1 MKEEQTIAAPFTC
14 WGVGL
19 HSGEKVTVTVKPAG
33 AREGR
38 YFVRTDLPEAPMIP
52 ARVGAVSQ
60 TQMSTELQQ
69 DQATVRTVEHLLS
82 SLIGLGIDNARIE
95 IDGPEVPLLDGSALS
110 WVEKIQQVGQ
120 VSCQVPRQEGLIV
133 NSPISVQEK
142 DGIVAAF
149 PAEQTRLSYG
159 IEFSVDAIGQQWL
172 TWYPEEGDYDRAIAP
187 ARTFVLA
194 EQVEALQK
202 AGLIKGGSLDNA
214 LVCNEQGWLN
224 PPLRFANEPV
234 RHKLLDLVGD
244 LSLLGT
250 FPQAHIFA
258 YKASH
263 HLHIRLA
270 KALAMNLEMNLC

>member
-14 WGVGL
+14 VGVGL
-19 HSGEKVTVTVKPAG
+19 HSGETVTVTVKPAG
-33 AREGR
+33 GREGR
-38 YFVRTDLPEAPMIP
+38 YFVRTDFPEAPIIP
-52 ARVGAVSQ
+52 ATVAAVSQ
-60 TQMSTELQQ
+60 TQLSTELKQ
-69 DQATVRTVEHLLS
+69 DQVTVRTVEHLLS

-95 IDGPEVPLLDGSALS
+95 IDGSEVPLLDGSALG

-120 VSCQVPRQEGLIV
+120 VSCQVPKEEGLILD
-133 NSPISVQEK
+133 SPISVQEK
-142 DGIVAAF
+142 DAIVAAF

-159 IEFSVDAIGQQWL
+159 VYYPVEAIGQQWL
-172 TWYPEEGDYDRAIAP
+172 TWYPENGDYDRAIAP
-187 ARTFVLA
+187 ARTFVLSQ
-194 EQVEALQK
+194 QVEALQK

-214 LVCNEQGWLN
+214 LVCSEQGWLN

-270 KALAMNLEMNLC
+270 KELALTL